1 MRRTA
6 TIHNLVAVACILAW
20 LLVFATLAGC
30 SADQATRAGQID
42 AALKQVET
50 TRADTQ
56 KQIELARAD
65 LAAQDL
71 DPDTRKAILN
81 KLDKFNA
88 GLVRL
93 EQLEKQ
99 LAADKAR
106 LASEDPGEV
115 IAATGRAVG
124 SAVPGYGGIITLG
137 ATIVGGLVSA
147 AYRARAKAAEEA
159 IGAVTLTADA
169 GLTTIDTAALDQM
182 QSPAAKKAV
191 TRAQAKA
198 RARAKALAPIIR
210 SRPTRG
216 QSTTAQLAAPSV

>member
-1 MRRTA
+1 MRPQLTYHHA
-6 TIHNLVAVACILAW
+6 AAIGCIIAW
-20 LLVFATLAGC
+20 LLIFAMLTGC
-30 SADQATRAGQID
+30 SSDQAARAAQID
-42 AALKQVET
+42 ATLKQV
-50 TRADTQ
+50 ADNRTEVQ
-56 KQIELARAD
+56 KQAD
-65 LAAQDL
+65 AVRTTLETDASL
-71 DPDTRKAILN
+71 DPDTRKALLN

-93 EQLEKQ
+93 DQLEKQ
-99 LAADKAR
+99 LATDKAR

-124 SAVPGYGGIITLG
+124 SAVPGYGGFITLG
-137 ATIVGGLVSA
+137 ATLVGGIVSA
-147 AYRARAKAAEEA
+147 AYRARAKAAEDA

-198 RARAKALAPIIR
+198 RARAKTLAPLLR
-210 SRPTRG
+210 KRPTRRWRR
-216 QSTTAQLAAPSV
+216 ARADA